1 MCKLIAISSAA
12 ISVCF
17 LSAPSFGMPFSAQI
31 VVHTDGP
38 VENAR
43 LVCDEFG
50 RCWQTRSAL
59 YSAYR
64 YSEYGYGSGYR
75 PLTKWERKGFC
86 PPGKRKKGNC

>member
-1 MCKLIAISSAA
+1 MCKLIAILSAA

-17 LSAPSFGMPFSAQI
+17 VSAPSFAMPIRTQI
-31 VVHTDGP
+31 VVDTGWS

-50 RCWQTRSAL
+50 RCWQTRSAP
-59 YSAYR
+59 YAYPNSA
-64 YSEYGYGSGYR
+64 YGYGSGYR

-86 PPGKRKKGNC
+86 PPGQRKKGNC